1 MVIFHSYVSSPV
13 GILSIPIISS
23 SYPHDI
29 PMMFPHFFLNSSQKL
44 TACNAQCRRTGAS
57 TQRFR
62 RGPTHQGALRVWH
75 LSIQVENR
83 TSMEGAWSFKT
94 IYSTWKNFSQ
104 QQFHCNKI
112 MFFCWVLEVFGL
124 KMIQNAQFRTTI
136 DAQQDQS
143 SSSDKGDRQRFTQG
157 GAPSYKWVIIPLT
170 KLP

>member
-112 MFFCWVLEVFGL
+112 MFFLLSFGGFWAEDDS
-124 KMIQNAQFRTTI
+124 KRTIPDDHWCSTR
-136 DAQQDQS
+136 S
-143 SSSDKGDRQRFTQG
+143 EFKLRQR
-157 GAPSYKWVIIPLT
+157 W
-170 KLP
+170 